1 MSLKFQKKNVKFPV
15 NSATF
20 LFAIQCSVLLLK
32 KTEAIMVE
40 TLESQTKIILK
51 DLQNTYWVS

>member
-51 DLQNTYWVS
+51 DLQNTY